1 MVGSESLLADGNFF
15 LINVRFLILA
25 HNLRLAATNFLQ
37 LKSFKVYS
45 KLKTFGG
52 VNFRFSLSI
61 VNKI

>member
-1 MVGSESLLADGNFF
+1 MIGSESLLAEGNIF

-25 HNLRLAATNFLQ
+25 HDLRLAATNFLQ
-37 LKSFKVYS
+37 LKSFKVYG
-45 KLKTFGG
+45 KLKAFGG